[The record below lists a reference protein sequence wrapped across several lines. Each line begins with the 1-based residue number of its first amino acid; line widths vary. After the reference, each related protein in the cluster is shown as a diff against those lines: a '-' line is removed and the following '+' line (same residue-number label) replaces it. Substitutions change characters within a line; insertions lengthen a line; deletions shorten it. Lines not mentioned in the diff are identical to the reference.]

1 MFLMGMW
8 VKCRPLVAGSSLWMC
23 AIISFPKKSGDWQLG
38 SGGFTARCGER
49 RSFFLNSWETNV
61 LGGSVSCVPLSL
73 ASFLQPHCVVG
84 SEPQPL
90 IPEGGQFDA
99 GICETAA
106 KWCRDLTG
114 GSAGAH
120 RLNAA
125 LFRSLPERWPQ
136 KHYFTRRPPT
146 QNRTNPAVFSGYL
159 SLKEK
164 IKTYVEK
171 NLLQHAARSQQGK

>member
-1 MFLMGMW
+1 MW
-8 VKCRPLVAGSSLWMC
+8 VKCRPLVAGSSLWKC
-23 AIISFPKKSGDWQLG
+23 VIISCPKKKGWGLVIDSWVLVGLAPDVVKV
-38 SGGFTARCGER
+38 AH
-49 RSFFLNSWETNV
+49 FFLNSWETNV
-61 LGGSVSCVPLSL
+61 LGGSASCVPLSL
-73 ASFLQPHCVVG
+73 ARFLQPRCVVG
-84 SEPQPL
+84 SEHQPQ
-90 IPEGGQFDA
+90 IPEGGQFGA

-136 KHYFTRRPPT
+136 KHYFTQRPPT
-146 QNRTNPAVFSGYL
+146 QNRTNPAVFTCYL

-164 IKTYVEK
+164 IKTYAKK
-171 NLLQHAARSQQGK
+171 NLLQHAARSQRGK